1 MPKITEI
8 LGANESI
15 VLSILKK
22 LKKVSGELDGKP
34 FQKTSLEGSNLAKRI
49 FVCKGWVDT
58 KAGPAL
64 RFRVRIGQL
73 SDGQL
78 MYDPAASG
86 WQDCEEDNIEVDQS
100 AGGLILKLAFTD
112 ASGRKHKASFATKI
126 KV

>member
-1 MPKITEI
+1 MSTIGKI
-8 LGANESI
+8 LGGNEAI
-15 VLSILKK
+15 ILSILKK

-78 MYDPAASG
+78 MYDPDLSG
-86 WQDCEEDNIEVDQS
+86 WQDCEEDSIEVDQG
-100 AGGLILKLAFTD
+100 AGGLVLKLAFSD
-112 ASGRKHKASFATKI
+112 AKGKRHKASFSTKI
-126 KV
+126 KL

>member
-1 MPKITEI
+1 MPKITE
-8 LGANESI
+8 LVGANESI
-15 VLSILKK
+15 ILGILKK
-22 LKKVSGELDGKP
+22 LKKVTGELDGKP

-86 WQDCEEDNIEVDQS
+86 WQDCEEDSIEVDQS
-100 AGGLILKLAFTD
+100 SGGLVLRLAFTD
-112 ASGRKHKASFATKI
+112 QAGKRHKAHFATKI
-126 KV
+126 KL